1 MTVSAKEAGVIGQ
14 ISPEV
19 LRNFKIDNNQVVYCQ
34 LNLDALKPY
43 VRFEKTYNELPK
55 YPAVSRDLTLIAQE
69 QVAYQS
75 ILDEIK
81 TAKIKELEAIKFKD
95 LYRSDALGAGRKAV
109 TISLE
114 FRSPEAT
121 LTDLQVNAYME
132 KIVQTLTRSS
142 GNQLEVNSRI
152 G

>member
-1 MTVSAKEAGVIGQ
+1 M
-14 ISPEV
+14 
-19 LRNFKIDNNQVVYCQ
+19 YCQ

-43 VRFEKTYNELPK
+43 VSFEKTYNELPK

-95 LYRSDALGAGRKAV
+95 LYRAESLGADKKSI

-114 FRSPEAT
+114 FRLPEAT
-121 LTDLQVNAYME
+121 LTDSQANGYME
-132 KIVQTLTRSS
+132 RIVQALTRNP
-142 GNQLEVNSRI
+142 GIALR
-152 G
+152 